1 MRLFLWW
8 LALLAIFKLPISKAK
23 FRELQIAVP
32 DDAVADVVAL
42 LQYYYTAVPS
52 CSKAITNE
60 VHGQFCHYWNC
71 HLASCPALFNH

>member
-1 MRLFLWW
+1 MVARF
-8 LALLAIFKLPISKAK
+8 ARNFQTSNFEAK

-42 LQYYYTAVPS
+42 LQYYYTVVPS